1 LSVSRDWAVPV
12 ALAAL
17 GAAESW
23 DNAVPGSAAQSVQTP
38 AALLVALPLIWRRRA
53 PVLVLAAVVSGFVA
67 VWFTEHRTGGP
78 SFAAVVSLLLALY
91 SVGAHADRRV
101 GRPAALAAL
110 AGLVGLLAADVA
122 SGNLRAVDA
131 VGTFLFF
138 PAAWLGGDVVAG
150 RRLRVLALEQR
161 AADLELDQDQRAR
174 AAVAEERARIAR
186 EMHDVLAHTT
196 SMIVLQ
202 GGAARQVLR
211 SAPDTAE
218 QLLLSI
224 EEIGRDAL
232 GELRR
237 LLGLLRD
244 DDEPAM
250 LAPQP
255 GLARL
260 DCLLVEVTTAG
271 VRVEHRVEGRPVPLP
286 PGLDLAAYRIVQ
298 EALTNILKH
307 AGPVPANVIV
317 RYRPHQLEL
326 EIRNRGGCRAA
337 PASTG
342 DGRGL
347 VGMRERAA
355 MYGGSLTT
363 RSVPGGGYLV
373 HARLPLQRAGP

>member
-1 LSVSRDWAVPV
+1 VRL
-12 ALAAL
+12 
-17 GAAESW
+17 
-23 DNAVPGSAAQSVQTP
+23 SAASGSP
-38 AALLVALPLIWRRRA
+38 ERWR
-53 PVLVLAAVVSGFVA
+53 
-67 VWFTEHRTGGP
+67 H
-78 SFAAVVSLLLALY
+78 
-91 SVGAHADRRV
+91 
-101 GRPAALAAL
+101 
-110 AGLVGLLAADVA
+110 
-122 SGNLRAVDA
+122 VDQ
-131 VGTFLFF
+131 
-138 PAAWLGGDVVAG
+138 
-150 RRLRVLALEQR
+150 ALEENWVITAT
-161 AADLELDQDQRAR
+161 AAKPR
-174 AAVAEERARIAR
+174 
-186 EMHDVLAHTT
+186 HTT

-224 EEIGRDAL
+224 EETGRDAL

-237 LLGLLRD
+237 LLGLLHDDD

-260 DCLLVEVTTAG
+260 DCLLGEVTTAG

-298 EALTNILKH
+298 EALTNIVKH

-317 RYRPHQLEL
+317 RYRPHDLEL
-326 EIRNRGGCRAA
+326 EIRNRGGCRAT
-337 PASTG
+337 PANTR